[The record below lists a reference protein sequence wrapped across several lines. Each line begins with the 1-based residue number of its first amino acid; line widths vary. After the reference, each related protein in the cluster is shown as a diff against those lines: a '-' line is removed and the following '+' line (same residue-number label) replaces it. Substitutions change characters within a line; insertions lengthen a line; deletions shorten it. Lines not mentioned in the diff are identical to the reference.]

1 LLPAT
6 SPKILLWHADIVQ
19 KALIGIGIFAIGPR
33 RPDDA
38 WYRVDDLTKLV
49 VAFEGSLASIINI
62 DFISLVSGGTAAAH
76 GWRSA
81 ALPRFRLLASRPFT
95 GCFGVCAQCLHQS
108 SDLHGPLVYD
118 DKIKA
123 GI

>member
-1 LLPAT
+1 
-6 SPKILLWHADIVQ
+6 
-19 KALIGIGIFAIGPR
+19 KALIGIGVFAIGPR

-49 VAFEGSLASIINI
+49 FAFQGSLSSIINI

-76 GWRSA
+76 GWRSGP
-81 ALPRFRLLASRPFT
+81 LPRFRLLASRPLT
-95 GCFGVCAQCLHQS
+95 ACFGVRAQCLHQS

-118 DKIKA
+118 NKIRA